1 MQKLKFVDLNE
12 NVHQPASKMSHGC
25 QIQPMKTD
33 LRKIEIPS
41 MKYQQTGGD
50 MIMVYKVL
58 NICDTSLE
66 NLFAVDNNS
75 IIRKHNFKPNNWNSL
90 LYGVA
95 NATSINSFKN

>member
-12 NVHQPASKMSHGC
+12 NVHQSASKMSYGC

-33 LRKIEIPS
+33 LPKIEIPS
-41 MKYQQTGGD
+41 MKYQQMHGD
-50 MIMVYKVL
+50 MIMAYKVL
-58 NICDTSLE
+58 NICDPSLE

-75 IIRKHNFKPNNWNSL
+75 IIRKHSFKSNNWNSL

>member
-12 NVHQPASKMSHGC
+12 NIHQRASKMSYGC

-33 LRKIEIPS
+33 LQKIEIPS
-41 MKYQQTGGD
+41 MKYQQTHGD

-66 NLFAVDNNS
+66 SLFAVDNNS
-75 IIRKHNFKPNNWNSL
+75 IIRKHNFKSNNWNSL

-95 NATSINSFKN
+95 YGTSTNSFKN